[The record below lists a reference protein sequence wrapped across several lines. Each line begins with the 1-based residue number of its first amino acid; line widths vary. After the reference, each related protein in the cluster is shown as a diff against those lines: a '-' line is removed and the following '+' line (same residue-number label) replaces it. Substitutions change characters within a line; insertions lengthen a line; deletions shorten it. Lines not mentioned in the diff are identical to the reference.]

1 MVSWCS
7 RSIAH
12 NNVYEGL
19 SLIRLVVGFDH
30 QHKVGKQE
38 AYKNYPSYIS
48 YNSSGIAEGS
58 NTLLA
63 AVFVDFQQLKK

>member
-48 YNSSGIAEGS
+48 YN
-58 NTLLA
+58 
-63 AVFVDFQQLKK
+63 V

>member
-48 YNSSGIAEGS
+48 YNGWVYGQVCHS
-58 NTLLA
+58 T
-63 AVFVDFQQLKK
+63 F

>member
-48 YNSSGIAEGS
+48 YNGK
-58 NTLLA
+58 A
-63 AVFVDFQQLKK
+63 ALRWQGLNSTNFK